1 MTWIV
6 VGASAGL
13 GRAIAESLGRE
24 GRSLVL
30 VAGDERDLAPLSA
43 DLEVAGAR
51 IRVIA
56 HDAAD
61 HAGLASRIAESLSP
75 EEEIEGLLFPVG
87 AMAPGDD
94 GTLSPEEAE
103 RLVRINFLCA
113 TSIVG
118 GLLPR
123 MLRQGKGVIAGFG
136 SVAAVR
142 GRSQNVVYAASK
154 RALES
159 YFESLRH
166 LGEGRGLSVVFYTLG
181 YLDTGLAYG
190 KRLLFPK
197 ADPARVAGRVRRE
210 LGRESG
216 GRYEPRWWG
225 MVAAFMR
232 RLPWFVFRRLRF

>member
-1 MTWIV
+1 VTWVV

-24 GRSLVL
+24 RRSLLL
-30 VAGDERDLAPLSA
+30 VAGDVRDLQPLGA

-51 IRVIA
+51 VRTVA

-61 HAGLASRIAESLSP
+61 HAGLAGRIAESLSP

-113 TSIVG
+113 TSVVG
-118 GLLPR
+118 RLLPR
-123 MLRQGKGVIAGFG
+123 LFRQGRGVIAGFG

-142 GRSQNVVYAASK
+142 GRGQNVVYAASK

-166 LGEGRGLSVVFYTLG
+166 LGEPRGLSVVFYTLG
-181 YLDTGLAYG
+181 YLDTGLAFG
-190 KRLLFPK
+190 KKLLFPK
-197 ADPARVAGRVRRE
+197 ADPARVAVRVKRE
-210 LGRESG
+210 LGREAG
-216 GRYEPRWWG
+216 GHYEPRWWG
-225 MVAAFMR
+225 MLAAVVR
-232 RLPWFVFRRLRF
+232 RLPWFVFRRMRF

>member
-1 MTWIV
+1 MTWVV

-13 GRAIAESLGRE
+13 GRAIAEVLGRE
-24 GRSLVL
+24 RQSLLL
-30 VAGDERDLAPLSA
+30 VAGDERDLAALSA

-51 IRVIA
+51 IRTIA

-61 HAGLASRIAESLSP
+61 HAGLADVIAESLTP
-75 EEEIEGLLFPVG
+75 EEEIEGVLFPLG

-94 GTLSPEEAE
+94 GSLTPQEAE
-103 RLVRINFLCA
+103 RLVRINFLCV
-113 TSIVG
+113 TSVVG
-118 GLLPR
+118 RLLPR
-123 MLRQGKGVIAGFG
+123 LVRQGNGVIAGFG

-142 GRSQNVVYAASK
+142 GRGQNVIYAASK

-166 LGEGRGLSVVFYTLG
+166 LGEPRGLTVVFYTLG
-181 YLDTGLAYG
+181 YMDTGLAFG

-197 ADPARVAGRVRRE
+197 ADPSSVATRVRRE
-210 LGRESG
+210 LGRERG
-216 GRYEPRWWG
+216 GRYEPKWWG
-225 MVAAFMR
+225 MIAAAVR